1 MKAATEATASRGR
14 FTNLPYQ
21 WKAMWIVL
29 LGTFMVV
36 LDTTIVSLGLRAV
49 ADDFHADKNIEWVV
63 TSYIVAL
70 GVAQLVSGWLGD
82 RFGRARV
89 YIYALAVFTL
99 GSLACSVA
107 PGFGWLI
114 AARALQGAG
123 GGIVVPI
130 AMAIIYELFEPSE
143 RGRAIGYFSIALMAA
158 PAIGPVL
165 GGTLVSSIGW
175 RWLFLINVP
184 IGLMAVPVTA
194 RLLRESAPVARR
206 TFDLLGFVVVATG
219 LVALLVG
226 LQQGGSWG
234 WSSGSVVLLLV
245 VGGGLLTLF
254 VIRAVSIES
263 PLAEIRLFTNPVFS
277 LSLVVMSLS
286 TLAQFARIVY
296 IPLELQGL
304 RDIPASTV
312 GWLMM
317 PSAVGMAITLP
328 LGGKLADKLGARV
341 PVTAGMAVVA
351 AAYWQLSHLSVDTS
365 LWTISIWIF
374 LGGLGSGIGMTAPNV
389 TSMNAVKASQVGQAT
404 ALSQVARQITLAMGL
419 AVMASVF
426 FGLMPPRADT
436 SAGAVGTAM
445 HAYNSMFVISF
456 WILIGIM
463 VLAQFMPDRAKA
475 TAMQERLAAER
486 GALRAGGYLAESA
499 AVMEA

>member
-1 MKAATEATASRGR
+1 MPNRAGR
-14 FTNLPYQ
+14 LRNLPYQ

-36 LDTTIVSLGLRAV
+36 LDTTIVSLGLKSV

-82 RFGRARV
+82 RFGRVRAYSV
-89 YIYALAVFTL
+89 ALAVFTV
-99 GSLACSVA
+99 GSLACTVS
-107 PGFGWLI
+107 PSFGTLI
-114 AARALQGAG
+114 AARALQGLG
-123 GGIVVPI
+123 GGVVVPI

-143 RGRAIGYFSIALMAA
+143 RGRAIGYFSIAIMAA

-175 RWLFLINVP
+175 RWLFLVNVP
-184 IGLMAVPVTA
+184 IGLIAVPVTA
-194 RLLRESAPVARR
+194 RLLRESAHVARR
-206 TFDLLGFVVVATG
+206 RFDTLGFVVVAAG

-234 WSSGSVVLLLV
+234 WGTASVV
-245 VGGGLLTLF
+245 GLLAAGAVLLTVF
-254 VIRAVSIES
+254 VVRAITIES
-263 PLAEIRLFTNPVFS
+263 PLAEMRLFGNPVFS
-277 LSLVVMSLS
+277 LSLLVASLS
-286 TLAQFARIVY
+286 TLAQYARLVY
-296 IPLELQGL
+296 IPLELEGL
-304 RDIPASTV
+304 RGITASRV

-328 LGGKLADKLGARV
+328 LGGRLVDKLGARI

-351 AAYWQLSHLSVDTS
+351 TAYWQLAHLTIDTS

-389 TSMNAVKASQVGQAT
+389 ISMNAVRATQVGQAT
-404 ALSQVARQITLAMGL
+404 ALTQVARQVLLAMGL

-426 FGLMPPRADT
+426 VGLAPGRGDT
-436 SAGAVGTAM
+436 SSAAAHTAM
-445 HAYNSMFVISF
+445 HAYNSMFRISF
-456 WILIGIM
+456 GILIGVM
-463 VLAQFMPDRAKA
+463 VLAQFLPGKARAM
-475 TAMQERLAAER
+475 AMQERLAAER
-486 GALRAGGYLAESA
+486 DALRADGQLTESG
-499 AVMEA
+499 AVLEV